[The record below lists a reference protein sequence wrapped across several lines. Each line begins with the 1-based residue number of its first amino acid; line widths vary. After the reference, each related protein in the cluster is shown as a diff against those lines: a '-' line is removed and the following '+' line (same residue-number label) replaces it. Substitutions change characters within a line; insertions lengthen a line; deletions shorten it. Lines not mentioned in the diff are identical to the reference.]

1 MPLDPLTKLRKL
13 RDTARLFMDDRRMA
27 IEFRLHPNKW
37 LNFVHFWVV
46 VGRNFVRNRCILRA
60 SALAYTT
67 ILALIPLLAVM
78 VIVSTRLLKKDGDE
92 HMDQMINQFIASVA
106 PQLEAGKKKKAAQ
119 SREKAEAAAA
129 AAREKRTAP
138 ADATAPL
145 PKPEAPQT
153 PAPSATPATAQP
165 EGADVG
171 QDAVAGHIKG
181 FIKNVDGGTLGAFAI
196 IAMILVAISL
206 LSTIEKTFNDIWGVT
221 RARNFPSGFMRYWST
236 ITLGPLCLMFVFAL
250 TSGPRFDATRQTL
263 EGMPLLGSLITGLMP
278 FLILTLLFALF
289 YVAVPNTKVEWS
301 AALVG
306 GAVGGSLW
314 QLNHLFSV
322 LYAAKVVTTNKIYGS
337 LSMFPL
343 LLVGLFTSW
352 LILLFGA
359 QVAYSFQNRRTY
371 MQEIQSENV
380 DQEAKEFIALRLM
393 TWIGQQFESAEKP
406 PTLQQ
411 IADRLDVPSRL
422 IGRIMTALKEADLIM
437 EINGRT
443 VGHAPTRPID
453 QISALD
459 IIRALRSHGGDEMAT
474 RDEPQRDVIKSE
486 FDRIHQAEID
496 AAKDTTLKEL
506 VARAEQRA

>member
-1 MPLDPLTKLRKL
+1 
-13 RDTARLFMDDRRMA
+13 MDDRRMA
-27 IEFRLHPNKW
+27 IEFRRHPNKW

-78 VIVSTRLLKKDGDE
+78 VIVSTSLLKKDGDK
-92 HMDQMINQFIASVA
+92 HMDQMIDQFIASVA
-106 PQLEAGKKKKAAQ
+106 PQLDAGKKKEAGNA
-119 SREKAEAAAA
+119 REKAVAAAA
-129 AAREKRTAP
+129 DTSTATPNEASDTTAP
-138 ADATAPL
+138 TIPPANQDAPPTTTPL
-145 PKPEAPQT
+145 A
-153 PAPSATPATAQP
+153 APSTVQTDDT
-165 EGADVG
+165 EGG
-171 QDAVAGHIKG
+171 RDAVAGHIKG

-221 RARNFPSGFMRYWST
+221 RARNFPTGFMRYWST

-250 TSGPRFDATRQTL
+250 TSGARFAATRQAL

-278 FLILTLLFALF
+278 FLILSLLFALF
-289 YVAVPNTKVEWS
+289 YIAVPNTKVEWP

-306 GAVGGSLW
+306 GAVGGCLW
-314 QLNHLFSV
+314 QLNHLCSV
-322 LYAAKVVTTNKIYGS
+322 LYASKVVTTNKIYGS

-343 LLVGLFTSW
+343 LLIGLFTSW

-380 DQEAKEFIALRLM
+380 DQESKEFIALRLM
-393 TWIGQQFESAEKP
+393 TWIGQLFKAAEKP

-422 IGRIMTALKEADLIM
+422 TGRVLTALKEADLIM
-437 EINGRT
+437 EVNGHAI
-443 VGHAPTRPID
+443 GHAPTRPID

-459 IIRALRSHGGDEMAT
+459 ILRALRSQGGDDMAT
-474 RDEPQRDVIKSE
+474 RDEPQRDVVKSE

-496 AAKDTTLKEL
+496 AAKDTTLAQL
-506 VARAEQRA
+506 VSQADQRALVVKLK